1 MAGKF
6 KEGWDAFNNALS
18 LRCAVWVLLALA
30 IATFGFAT
38 IVFLAYCNVLH
49 LGFAF
54 LIPLDR
60 WLISALILLLFYV
73 LIGTVLL
80 FVQYQKK
87 AAAPP
92 EEVRQEAPSEKPSGK
107 TVRKMKIRCTACG
120 TIFEVEDTGERPLPL
135 TCPECK
141 KSGAIKARMPT
152 VE

>member
-1 MAGKF
+1 
-6 KEGWDAFNNALS
+6 
-18 LRCAVWVLLALA
+18 LLALA

-60 WLISALILLLFYV
+60 WLVSALILLLFYV
-73 LIGTVLL
+73 LLGTVLL
-80 FVQYQKK
+80 FVRRTGK
-87 AAAPP
+87 APP

-107 TVRKMKIRCTACG
+107 TVRKMKIRCAACG